1 MGEKIFC
8 GNGKEKF
15 DGDMI
20 SVTLNVDELAKSFN
34 DYGFTTD
41 AGKRMIKVNV
51 CKGRN
56 VDQYGNTHYVTI
68 DTWKPTPK
76 GDNVATATVTQ
87 QGNVSTVKAVFVDDI
102 PDDSGIPF

>member
-20 SVTLNVDELAKSFN
+20 SVTLNVDELAKSFK

-68 DTWKPTPK
+68 DTWKPTPQ
-76 GDNVATATVTQ
+76 GTTATVTQ

-102 PDDSGIPF
+102 PDKVEDIPF